1 MTWTSK
7 LRTAG
12 GGWVSNRIDVL
23 KQSCL
28 QSFKTRRFGSVCKAL
43 KLVG

>member
-1 MTWTSK
+1 MAK
-7 LRTAG
+7 LRTATDARG
-12 GGWVSNRIDVL
+12 SNRIDVL